1 MHYIKWFFWNGLF
14 ALAMYLGFYENIE
27 GAKNVTVFWAWLI
40 SICSLVL
47 FSNKVA
53 KITIENNEKKGKKFI
68 SRPLSISFSL
78 IIISVFV
85 WFNYIVLPIFLFLQI
100 VAMSRIK
107 DSDSKLKIME
117 SK

>member
-14 ALAMYLGFYENIE
+14 ALTTYLGLYENIE
-27 GAKNVTVFWAWLI
+27 GAKNIAVFWAWLI

-47 FSNKVA
+47 FSNKVTKA
-53 KITIENNEKKGKKFI
+53 MIENNEKKGQKFV
-68 SRPLSISFSL
+68 SRSLDISFSS
-78 IIISVFV
+78 IIIGIFV

-100 VAMSRIK
+100 VAVSRIK